1 MKHCLKKHCLL
12 LTPVL
17 LLFGCGDHVEQYTMP
32 DQVTDF
38 TALFEGNCAG
48 CHGHD
53 GRLGAA
59 RPLNDPVFLAVV
71 GKQLRQI
78 ITNGVPKTPMPAFG
92 KTAGGDLTDQ
102 QIAILT
108 DQIIQ
113 RWSRPRD
120 FTAVAL
126 PPYSADLG
134 DAKAG
139 ANVFRTHCVS
149 CHGEEGG
156 GGPKAG
162 SVVDLSYLA
171 LVSDQSLRSDVIAG
185 RSDRGAPDWRSASTG
200 HPLTQPEIS
209 NVVAWISGHRTP
221 INLNQRGTNLP

>member
-1 MKHCLKKHCLL
+1 MKQCLL
-12 LTPVL
+12 LTPVIL
-17 LLFGCGDHVEQYTMP
+17 LLGCGDHVEQYTMP

-78 ITNGVPKTPMPAFG
+78 ISNGVPKTPMPAFA
-92 KTAGGDLTDQ
+92 KNAGGDLTDQ
-102 QIAILT
+102 QIAILA

-134 DAKAG
+134 DAEAG
-139 ANVFRTHCVS
+139 ATVFRANCAS
-149 CHGEEGG
+149 CHGEEGT

-185 RSDRGAPDWRSASTG
+185 RSDRGAPDWRSVSTG
-200 HPLTQPEIS
+200 HPLTPPEIS
-209 NVVAWISGHRTP
+209 NVVAWISEHRTP
-221 INLNQRGTNLP
+221 INLTQRGTNLP